1 MRCKTYVNDTSV
13 ELLSFVVT
21 LVLGVPPNV
30 DTLEFSIEDELS
42 ILNNTSVT
50 GGTTKESIQIYV
62 FVIYSKSGWK

>member
-50 GGTTKESIQIYV
+50 GGATKESIQIYV
-62 FVIYSKSGWK
+62 FVRYSKSGWK

>member
-1 MRCKTYVNDTSV
+1 MRCKPYVNDTSV
-13 ELLSFVVT
+13 ELLYFVVT

-62 FVIYSKSGWK
+62 FVRYSKSGWK